1 MIRFKLTVP
10 TVNTNW
16 WASSKNEIAKVLLED
31 NQQDWASERDPNT
44 GSKWA
49 PRKQPTGGWPIL
61 RRTGAMQ
68 DRTRIKPKDSIGIF
82 VASTVSYGPF
92 HQYGTNRM
100 VARPWLGV
108 PDRSL
113 PRAAEIV
120 GKSIFKGRSR
130 TFQ

>member
-1 MIRFKLTVP
+1 MIKFKLTVP

-16 WASSKNEIAKVLLED
+16 WESSKNELARILQED
-31 NQQDWASERDPNT
+31 NQKDWASERDPST

-49 PRKQPTGGWPIL
+49 PRKQPTGNWPIL

-68 DRTRIKPKDSIGIF
+68 DRTRIKPAERGIF
-82 VASTVSYGPF
+82 KAATVSYGPY
-92 HQYGTNRM
+92 HQFGTGRM

-113 PRAAEIV
+113 PRAAEVI
-120 GKSIFKGRSR
+120 GKNIFRGRSR